1 MKIILFFAALF
12 IANVAISQDLQ
23 ETEVPANVKKVVTS
37 QYPNAADIE
46 WEMEKGH
53 YEVEFDIDRADHEML
68 IDKNGKV
75 LMHKGELAKDDLPEA
90 VMNTVSADYSDR
102 EVEDVDVIT
111 KDGKTY
117 YQVEFDGRV
126 FDDEI
131 LVTEDGKVEK
141 EQKAWYN
148 F

>member
-1 MKIILFFAALF
+1 MKIILSIAALL
-12 IANVAISQDLQ
+12 IANVTFCQNLAES
-23 ETEVPANVKKVVTS
+23 EVPANVVAVVNS
-37 QYPNAADIE
+37 EYPNATDVE

-53 YEVEFDIDRADHEML
+53 YEVEFEIDRADHEML

-75 LMHKGELAKDDLPEA
+75 LFHKGELTKSDLPDK
-90 VMNTVSADYSDR
+90 VMNTVNADYSDR
-102 EVEDVDVIT
+102 EVEDVDIIT

-141 EQKAWYN
+141 EKKAWYN